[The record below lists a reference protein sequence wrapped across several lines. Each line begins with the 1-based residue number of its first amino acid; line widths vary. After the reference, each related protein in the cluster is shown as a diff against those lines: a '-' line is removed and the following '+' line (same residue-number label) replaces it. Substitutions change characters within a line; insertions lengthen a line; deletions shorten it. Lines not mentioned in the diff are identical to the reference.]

1 LFVWDFGDGGEVSEL
16 VVGGDV
22 FDGLGGGLEL
32 VEAGEVGAGDLQS
45 VEEDGGAFVV
55 EVSGGE
61 SAEDVV
67 EGDLDGG
74 TVVDGLHAEDAG
86 AAGEWGVLEAGAVMV
101 VAEVL
106 GAQGGRAAAAAVG
119 VDVAAEVAALWVE
132 VVIGVHGGVYPPGY
146 FGPKVFG
153 RCGL

>member
-1 LFVWDFGDGGEVSEL
+1 MWEFGDGGEVSEL
-16 VVGGDV
+16 VVSGDV

-86 AAGEWGVLEAGAVMV
+86 AACERRVGEALAVVV

-106 GAQGGRAAAAAVG
+106 AAEGGRAAT
-119 VDVAAEVAALWVE
+119 
-132 VVIGVHGGVYPPGY
+132 
-146 FGPKVFG
+146 
-153 RCGL
+153 CS

>member
-16 VVGGDV
+16 VVSGDV

-86 AAGEWGVLEAGAVMV
+86 AAGEWGVLEAGAVVV

-106 GAQGGRAAAAAVG
+106 GAQGG
-119 VDVAAEVAALWVE
+119 
-132 VVIGVHGGVYPPGY
+132 
-146 FGPKVFG
+146 
-153 RCGL
+153 

>member
-1 LFVWDFGDGGEVSEL
+1 MDGREGECWFGFRGFTNTEILRRWLRMTLLSDCGGLFVWDFGDGGEVSEL
-16 VVGGDV
+16 AVCGDV

-32 VEAGEVGAGDLQS
+32 VEACEVGAGDLQS

-67 EGDLDGG
+67 EGDRDGG
-74 TVVDGLHAEDAG
+74 AVVDGLQAEDAG
-86 AAGEWGVLEAGAVMV
+86 AAGERRVLTAGAVMV

-106 GAQGGRAAAAAVG
+106 GAQGG
-119 VDVAAEVAALWVE
+119 
-132 VVIGVHGGVYPPGY
+132 
-146 FGPKVFG
+146 
-153 RCGL
+153 